1 MLSAVLRYASVS
13 LGFPPFDFGPQ
24 RPKSV
29 CNNLKKRCY
38 QCAPIYAPAC
48 ILSIGVDILELLLQI
63 VMATFSYLYF
73 NSYVARGTM
82 AVGGVLTS
90 VLQLG
95 PEQQLEL
102 FGKLANI
109 LAGEELLPEKFVS
122 DISDTLKARAVV
134 QNSRLCN
141 AVL

>member
-1 MLSAVLRYASVS
+1 MRHCLTSRAVAV
-13 LGFPPFDFGPQ
+13 
-24 RPKSV
+24 
-29 CNNLKKRCY
+29 
-38 QCAPIYAPAC
+38 
-48 ILSIGVDILELLLQI
+48 QI

-109 LAGEELLPEKFVS
+109 LAGEELLPEKFVA
-122 DISDTLKARAVV
+122 DISDTLKARAAT
-134 QNSRLCN
+134 QQSTRLC
-141 AVL
+141 AAGV

>member
-1 MLSAVLRYASVS
+1 M
-13 LGFPPFDFGPQ
+13 
-24 RPKSV
+24 
-29 CNNLKKRCY
+29 
-38 QCAPIYAPAC
+38 
-48 ILSIGVDILELLLQI
+48 QI

-122 DISDTLKARAVV
+122 DISDTLKARAVS
-134 QNSRLCN
+134 QQSSRLCSTG
-141 AVL
+141 L

>member
-1 MLSAVLRYASVS
+1 MVVS
-13 LGFPPFDFGPQ
+13 LAVSCGH
-24 RPKSV
+24 
-29 CNNLKKRCY
+29 
-38 QCAPIYAPAC
+38 
-48 ILSIGVDILELLLQI
+48 LQI

-109 LAGEELLPEKFVS
+109 LAGEELLPDKFVTV
-122 DISDTLKARAVV
+122 ISDTLKARAVS
-134 QNSRLCN
+134 QQSSRFCSTGL
-141 AVL
+141 

>member
-1 MLSAVLRYASVS
+1 
-13 LGFPPFDFGPQ
+13 
-24 RPKSV
+24 
-29 CNNLKKRCY
+29 
-38 QCAPIYAPAC
+38 
-48 ILSIGVDILELLLQI
+48 
-63 VMATFSYLYF
+63 MATFSYLYF

>member
-1 MLSAVLRYASVS
+1 MVVS
-13 LGFPPFDFGPQ
+13 LAV
-24 RPKSV
+24 SCV
-29 CNNLKKRCY
+29 H
-38 QCAPIYAPAC
+38 
-48 ILSIGVDILELLLQI
+48 LQI

-109 LAGEELLPEKFVS
+109 LAGEELLPEKFVT
-122 DISDTLKARAVV
+122 DISDTLKARAVS
-134 QNSRLCN
+134 QQSSRFCSTGL
-141 AVL
+141 

>member
-1 MLSAVLRYASVS
+1 
-13 LGFPPFDFGPQ
+13 
-24 RPKSV
+24 
-29 CNNLKKRCY
+29 
-38 QCAPIYAPAC
+38 
-48 ILSIGVDILELLLQI
+48 
-63 VMATFSYLYF
+63 
-73 NSYVARGTM
+73 M

-122 DISDTLKARAVV
+122 DISDTLKARAVAH
-134 QNSRLCN
+134 QSSRFCSSAL
-141 AVL
+141 